1 MITDYKKYLT
11 TPIRKDRKPL
21 HELLPLDKPLRVMI
35 DPCDTCNFRCSFCFQ
50 SQYDFGKG
58 SQMSI
63 ETFDRIMEQ
72 LTEFDGPINIIH
84 LYGLG
89 EPMINKNLPC
99 FIKTIKERQIAK
111 EVAVTSNGSL
121 LSQDFSDKLIEAGL
135 DRLSISLNGLSDEDF
150 KRVVGVK
157 VSFQKIYDEI
167 RYFYQHRKQCH
178 LHVKINGEC
187 FAEEQHAR
195 FVELFKDC
203 TDSIN
208 IDHVVNN
215 WSGLKIV
222 EDTGNAGSM
231 YGIAK
236 EIKSDICIDML
247 YEFLIHPN
255 GTVSPCCVDYKY
267 QEQNLGN
274 IFESTLKKIWDGKR
288 LRMLQIE
295 NLNGCITSYNI
306 CKTCSPGSYA
316 TVDISEYRE
325 ELLSKYTK
333 LTD

>member
-99 FIKTIKERQIAK
+99 FIKTIKERHIAK

-208 IDHVVNN
+208 IDHVVNE
-215 WSGLKIV
+215 WSGLNI
-222 EDTGNAGSM
+222 DGSSGNLYTGGS
-231 YGIAK
+231 K
-236 EIKSDICIDML
+236 IKSNICIDML
-247 YEFLIHPN
+247 YEIVVHPD
-255 GTVSPCCVDYKY
+255 GSVSPCNIDYKY
-267 QEQNLGN
+267 KSQNLGS
-274 IFESTLKKIWDGKR
+274 IFDSTIKEIWNGKR
-288 LRMLQIE
+288 LHVLQIE
-295 NLNGCITSYNI
+295 NLKECFVSYDI
-306 CKTCSPGSYA
+306 CKKCNPGTYA
-316 TVDISEYRE
+316 TVDISEYRDELLKKYE
-325 ELLSKYTK
+325 ELIK
-333 LTD
+333 